1 MKMKDIAI
9 YGAGGFGR
17 EVACLINAINR
28 AEPQW
33 NLIGYFD
40 DVQTKSE
47 NNGFGNILGGIDD
60 LNAYDKP
67 LAIVIAIGTPSVVIN
82 IVSKINNPLIDFPNI
97 ISPDIVFLDTASFSI
112 GKGNL
117 IMFQSLISCNVS
129 IGDFNLFNCGVS
141 LGHEAKVGSFNAFM
155 SYVKI
160 SGEVTID
167 NLNYFGVSSVVLQK
181 VEIGNNTTIGTN
193 SVIMR
198 RTKNF
203 TTYLGNPAIEILK
216 PNIKK

>member
-1 MKMKDIAI
+1 MKDIAI

-17 EVACLINAINR
+17 EVACLIRAINKV
-28 AEPQW
+28 EPRW

-40 DVQTKSE
+40 DVQIKGE
-47 NNGFGNILGGIDD
+47 NNGFGRILGGIDD

-67 LAIVIAIGTPSVVIN
+67 LSIVMAIGAPTVVST
-82 IVSKINNPLIDFPNI
+82 IVSKIDNSFIEFPNI
-97 ISPDIVFLDTASFSI
+97 IAPDIIHLDSSTLTM

-129 IGDFNLFNCGVS
+129 MGDFNLLNCGVS
-141 LGHEAKVGSFNAFM
+141 LGHETKLGSYNAFM

-160 SGEVTID
+160 SGEVKID
-167 NLNYFGVSSVVLQK
+167 NSNYFGVCSVVLQK
-181 VEIGNNTTIGTN
+181 MKIGNNTTIGTN

-198 RTKNF
+198 KTKDN
-203 TTYLGNPAIEILK
+203 TTYFGNPAIEILK
-216 PNIKK
+216 PNINK